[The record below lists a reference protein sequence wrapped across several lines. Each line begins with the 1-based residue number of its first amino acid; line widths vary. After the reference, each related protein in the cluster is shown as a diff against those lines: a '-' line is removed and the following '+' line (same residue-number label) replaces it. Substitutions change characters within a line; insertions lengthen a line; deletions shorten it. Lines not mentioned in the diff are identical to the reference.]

1 MILTPEEL
9 EDKWRMFINNAEVA
23 NVVNVTLP
31 KVTTKE
37 VENVESAMNKLFDM
51 YDKDVVKKSAL
62 ENTPHETATN
72 VYKSKKK
79 KQEYLF
85 ISDLHIPFH
94 LDEVDKLI
102 DMYGNRDFDLVI
114 AGDALDC
121 FDISVFPKNKAVGLS
136 NEVSIFKEMLKKCSK
151 LFNNIYLIGGNHEA
165 RHSTYLRKRL
175 SPEISAL
182 VGDDILENIVNS
194 LKLPNLHYTSG
205 DTLNWY
211 VQIDNVIIAHPSSYK
226 KSTLGTVLDTF
237 NYFDARGSDATVFM
251 IGHCFSDD
259 TELLSPSGWVSYNSL
274 TPDSMVATLNKDTR
288 LIEFNKVNAIH
299 IYDSYTELY
308 KFKNDSMDLLV
319 TDKHGMI
326 YEEKRSGKL
335 VELEAKDFDK
345 QEGYVYVSGILDRPD
360 LNNWTDDEIR
370 LMVQLHIYGSKEK
383 GKYWRFH
390 IKKQRKVNRLYELLD
405 RMGIEYSI
413 NLNENNI
420 QYVYIGILPDKYT
433 KEIPSEFINLSKR
446 QVDILLEEW
455 ALTDGTMYSANRYQL
470 QSSKKEVVDFL
481 QHVCAISGHKSS
493 VTSVNSEYYAISI
506 RINVSKIRI
515 ASGKYNCGTI
525 PYSGNVFCVN
535 VDNGTLLARRNGKII
550 LTQNTHHMGCTI
562 YRNRTLVELPCLCS
576 EQDYSLSGNI
586 AYSPATNG
594 YCVMVSNDNKVTFND
609 ITLVQI

>member
-1 MILTPEEL
+1 MP
-9 EDKWRMFINNAEVA
+9 FQIN
-23 NVVNVTLP
+23 
-31 KVTTKE
+31 
-37 VENVESAMNKLFDM
+37 
-51 YDKDVVKKSAL
+51 
-62 ENTPHETATN
+62 
-72 VYKSKKK
+72 
-79 KQEYLF
+79 
-85 ISDLHIPFH
+85 
-94 LDEVDKLI
+94 EVDKI
-102 DMYGNRDFDLVI
+102 INMCGNRDMNLII

-121 FDISVFPKNKAVGLS
+121 FDISVFPKSKAVGLS
-136 NEVSIFKEMLKKCSK
+136 NEVNLFKDFLRKCSIK
-151 LFNNIYLIGGNHEA
+151 FNDIYLIGGNHEA

-175 SPEISAL
+175 SPEISSL
-182 VGDDILENIVNS
+182 IGDDILENIVNS

-226 KSTLGTVLDTF
+226 RSILGTVQDTF
-237 NYFDARGSDATVFM
+237 NYFDARGSDATVFL

-259 TELLSPSGWVSYNSL
+259 TELLTPSGWVNYNDL
-274 TPDSMVATLNKDTR
+274 TLDSMVATLNKETK
-288 LIEFNKVNAIH
+288 LVEFNKVNAIH

-326 YEEKRSGKL
+326 YEEKHSGKL

-370 LMVQLHIYGSKEK
+370 LMVQLHTDGSKEK

-390 IKKQRKVNRLYELLD
+390 IKKQREINRLCELLN
-405 RMGIEYSI
+405 RMGIEYSTS
-413 NLNENNI
+413 LNKNNT
-420 QYVYIGILPDKYT
+420 QKVYIGILPDKYT

-455 ALTDGTMYSANRYQL
+455 ALTDGTMYSANKYQL

-493 VTSVNSEYYAISI
+493 VTSGSNGCYIISI
-506 RINVSKIRI
+506 RINVSKTRI
-515 ASGKYNCGTI
+515 APGKYNYGTI

-535 VDNGTLLARRNGKII
+535 VDNGTLLARRNGKVI
-550 LTQNTHHMGCTI
+550 LTQNTHHMGI
-562 YRNRTLVELPCLCS
+562 SVYKNRVIGELGCLCI

-594 YCVMVSNDNKVTFND
+594 YCIFVSNNNKVTFND
-609 ITLVQI
+609 IMLVQV